1 MLDLKEIEADQERQE
16 ILDQE
21 VNTDLQDPKEF
32 KAILEPLVILGIK
45 DHQALKVIVATMALT
60 VKKVDPV
67 IWDPSAPEVP

>member
-45 DHQALKVIVATMALT
+45 DHQALKVIVVTMAST